1 MNYKNGPISGCTTIN
16 FQKKL
21 EDFFS
26 NWKTSF
32 SITYREK
39 LESGPATIAI
49 FPVDVLAILKN
60 TYYVCYTN
68 PQKDTINSIIR
79 TGLHLLLHRICP
91 PVLIILPPTPDSD
104 FVIGILQKN

>member
-1 MNYKNGPISGCTTIN
+1 VNCFDRCSISITADINYKNGPISGCTTIN

-68 PQKDTINSIIR
+68 PQKDSINSIIR
-79 TGLHLLLHRICP
+79 TG
-91 PVLIILPPTPDSD
+91 PTFTTS
-104 FVIGILQKN
+104 L